1 MDRTASAVQELI
13 EAVRKL
19 RGPGGC
25 NWDRSQ
31 TLQSLSPYMLE
42 EAYEV
47 AGAVESGNR
56 EELKKELGDL
66 LLHIIMAS
74 EICGEEGDFHLA
86 DVAAGITG
94 KLIRRHPHVFLESA
108 QLTPEEVEKQWETIK
123 SAEKKKSR
131 AKFFDSIPT
140 AMPELQKAW
149 RIQQRASEVG
159 FSWPSEE
166 ASREMAL
173 AILKETARFT
183 GETAGELLFQL
194 VNLLRR
200 QSIEPERSL
209 RARNRDFMDRFDRL
223 EELLHHR
230 GCSLND
236 ADRDIFMECSA
247 IVFEEE

>member
-47 AGAVESGNR
+47 AEAVESGDR

-74 EICGEEGDFHLA
+74 EICGEDDDFHLA
-86 DVAAGITG
+86 DVAAGITH
-94 KLIRRHPHVFLESA
+94 KLIRRHPHVFLEST
-108 QLTPEEVEKQWETIK
+108 QLTPQEVEKQWETIK
-123 SAEKKKSR
+123 SAEKKQSR
-131 AKFFDSIPT
+131 TKFFDSIPS
-140 AMPELQKAW
+140 AMPGLQKAW

-159 FSWPSEE
+159 YPWPSEE
-166 ASREMAL
+166 ASR
-173 AILKETARFT
+173 KQPRPSWRKQTVSQGKPPGSFS
-183 GETAGELLFQL
+183 F
-194 VNLLRR
+194 
-200 QSIEPERSL
+200 SW
-209 RARNRDFMDRFDRL
+209 
-223 EELLHHR
+223 
-230 GCSLND
+230 
-236 ADRDIFMECSA
+236 
-247 IVFEEE
+247 